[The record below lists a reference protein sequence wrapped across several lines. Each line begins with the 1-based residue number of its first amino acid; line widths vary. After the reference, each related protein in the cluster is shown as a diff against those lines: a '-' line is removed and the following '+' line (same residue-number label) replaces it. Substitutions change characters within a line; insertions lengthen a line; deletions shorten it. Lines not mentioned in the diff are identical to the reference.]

1 MSVSRRTG
9 LASVHE
15 AEVCQDLVAGF
26 GTWMST
32 SRRSTRL
39 GCDCRWF
46 SALVSRFEQLTR
58 SVPSGAIV
66 LDVGCRTGGV
76 AYRYAIA
83 RPDVRVIGLDRSPR
97 MLRELRLTAQG
108 VPRTVDLPGSK
119 QELARLTPPA
129 CTKNLLTFAT
139 ATSELPLRDA
149 SVSAAVVSL
158 NAYASSLVSMQELS
172 RVTRDF
178 APMIFMRRVRLS
190 GEQATLAE
198 TLREH
203 ASWQDVR
210 AMTRESLVGP
220 DAATARQPEL
230 ACAERAP
237 RKRKPNHA

>member
-9 LASVHE
+9 LASVHATK

-108 VPRTVDLPGSK
+108 VPRTVELPGSK
-119 QELARLTPPA
+119 VSASRPAYCRRANGLLGDFHRAGTVMKLSGLSNSSGTSLARV
-129 CTKNLLTFAT
+129 
-139 ATSELPLRDA
+139 A
-149 SVSAAVVSL
+149 SQYL
-158 NAYASSLVSMQELS
+158 GASS
-172 RVTRDF
+172 R
-178 APMIFMRRVRLS
+178 
-190 GEQATLAE
+190 
-198 TLREH
+198 
-203 ASWQDVR
+203 
-210 AMTRESLVGP
+210 
-220 DAATARQPEL
+220 
-230 ACAERAP
+230 
-237 RKRKPNHA
+237 